1 MKNIKH
7 LDKVYYIKK
16 IYRYRKGDNKYQS
29 TLVRVQ
35 TETGSHL
42 YRINK
47 HEAMFFADKKT
58 AEKYRK
64 EGEQICELKLDKD
77 VFLKSD
83 SKNKDILKVAKHIE
97 VSSRLQ
103 KQDGLCAICEIKDKE
118 IERGWY
124 HYCNT
129 FCDEIVEGARGLT
142 SGYYYNYGNP
152 SKNKTTKYVYKNL
165 DSALKEISKGTYDK
179 FKKLYIKKVNP
190 DTINKDRTVYKD

>member
-16 IYRYRKGDNKYQS
+16 IYRYRKGGNKYQS

-35 TETGSHL
+35 TEAGSHL

-83 SKNKDILKVAKHIE
+83 SKNKDVLKVAKHID
-97 VSSRLQ
+97 VSSRLE
-103 KQDGLCAICEIKDKE
+103 KKDGVCVICEVKYKVIDKGSYKYE
-118 IERGWY
+118 G
-124 HYCNT
+124 T
-129 FCDEIVEGARGLT
+129 FVDEIKKGRKGLT
-142 SGYYYNYGNP
+142 SGYYQNGYWNTP
-152 SKNKTTKYVYKNL
+152 SVYYKNL
-165 DSALKEISKGTYDK
+165 NEALKEISKGTYDK
-179 FKKLYIKKVNP
+179 FGKLYIRKVNP
-190 DTINKDRTVYKD
+190 GYSSLADSLRD